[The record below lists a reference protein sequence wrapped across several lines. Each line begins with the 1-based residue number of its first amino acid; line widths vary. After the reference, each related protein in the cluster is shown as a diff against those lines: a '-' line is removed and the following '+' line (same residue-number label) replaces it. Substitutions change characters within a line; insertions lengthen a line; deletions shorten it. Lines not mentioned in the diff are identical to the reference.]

1 MVKRLLDTWRTL
13 RLKKWVAPQW
23 VVQEEV
29 KALEKGIIRALENP
43 EEIFEIEIDWKIVKV
58 QRLKVD
64 SSNWKTINFEWK
76 QLKISPTW
84 WIVEFE
90 WEQYFDLTV
99 AKKAIKMDYKYI
111 PNGEILEKLMEKLL
125 LIESFK
131 NRIPGIIE
139 TKNKQLIWKWETII
153 FWSSSLENGRMQGY
167 VYVKWSD
174 EIKKSFF
181 NPWEFLFP
189 FLTIE

>member
-1 MVKRLLDTWRTL
+1 MVRRQLSTL
-13 RLKKWVAPQW
+13 RLWNGGNSAGSLKKETW
-23 VVQEEV
+23 
-29 KALEKGIIRALENP
+29 KISDDISRTLENP

-58 QRLKVD
+58 QRLRVD
-64 SSNWKTINFEWK
+64 SSNWKTINIEWK

-99 AKKAIKMDYKYI
+99 AKKAIKMDYKDI
-111 PNGEILEKLMEKLL
+111 PNGEILEKIMEKLL
-125 LIESFK
+125 LNENFK
-131 NRIPGIIE
+131 NRMPGVIA
-139 TKNKQLIWKWETII
+139 TKNTELIWKWETII
-153 FWSSSLENGRMQGY
+153 LCGSSLEDLKIPWVIY
-167 VYVKWSD
+167 IKWPD